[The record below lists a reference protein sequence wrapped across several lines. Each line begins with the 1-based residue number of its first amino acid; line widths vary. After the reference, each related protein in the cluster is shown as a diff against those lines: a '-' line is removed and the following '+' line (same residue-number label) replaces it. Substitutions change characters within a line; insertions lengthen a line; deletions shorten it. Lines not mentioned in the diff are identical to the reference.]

1 MDRLNRLYRKA
12 LKGVKSQEERKRIVE
27 TIKEIE
33 EYIEMRKT
41 TPLTEEEEAELQKTI
56 SEFEKNIWLGGDGDE
71 AENGNANGG
80 QEDACQSGQYGGQW

>member
-41 TPLTEEEEAELQKTI
+41 APLTEEEEAELQKTI
-56 SEFEKNIWLGGDGDE
+56 SEFEKI
-71 AENGNANGG
+71 
-80 QEDACQSGQYGGQW
+80 YG

>member
-41 TPLTEEEEAELQKTI
+41 APLTEEEEAELQKTI
-56 SEFEKNIWLGGDGDE
+56 SEFEKT
-71 AENGNANGG
+71 
-80 QEDACQSGQYGGQW
+80 YG

>member
-27 TIKEIE
+27 TIKEID

-56 SEFEKNIWLGGDGDE
+56 SEFEKI
-71 AENGNANGG
+71 
-80 QEDACQSGQYGGQW
+80 YG